1 MKVSSRMV
9 TCMEGIRPWVQFL
22 SVIGFLIAL
31 SMLAAAALTVMS
43 GIKALEA
50 DGKAASGMFVIG
62 GVLVLNGM
70 LAAYPASRLWAF
82 GGACHQFAESRSWDV
97 LETGLKHH
105 RQFWQFWGVLTIVT
119 FILNASATGL
129 IFLISGLGR
138 VTGGG

>member
-9 TCMEGIRPWVQFL
+9 TSMEGIRPWVLFL

-31 SMLAAAALTVMS
+31 SMLAGAAFTIMS
-43 GIKALEA
+43 AVKLLNV
-50 DGKAASGMFVIG
+50 DGKAASGMFIVA

-82 GGACHQFAESRSWDV
+82 AGACHLFAESRSWAV
-97 LETGLKHH
+97 LETGLRRH

-129 IFLISGLGR
+129 IFLVSGLGR